1 VTLSH
6 LTGVVAAIF
15 ISAAPVLAQVPPP
28 PPVDTASVPFV
39 VFFRSQP
46 VGRED
51 VAVIRQ
57 ADGWI
62 VRGSSRQGPPIDI
75 TTRVAEVIYDTEW
88 RPRSLL
94 IDGIVRGQDVTL
106 KTTFADGKA
115 SNVILVQ
122 GAPQTKVDAVSAD
135 TIVLP
140 NSFLGSYAA
149 LARRLQGKAVGA
161 ELRAY
166 IAPQA
171 EAPMRVT
178 AVGTERIDTP
188 KATLAVTRYTITL
201 TNPPPG
207 GELQLLVWIDAG
219 GNLLRLSV
227 PAQALEVAREDI
239 ASAASR
245 TAAFSAPGDEAV
257 QIPAAGFNL
266 AATITKPA
274 KADGL
279 LPALVLIGGSGAADR
294 DETMAG
300 VPVFGHFA
308 RDLAAAGFLVVRYD
322 KRGVGQS
329 GGRAE
334 AVTLGDY
341 AEDTRAVLQWL
352 DKRKDVDKKRI
363 GVVGYSEGAAVA
375 MLVAARERN
384 RVSALALLAGIS
396 TTGSAVV
403 LEQQKRAL
411 DQMQLSDAE
420 RAEKLA
426 LQVKVNDAVIKGTGW
441 EGVPDAL
448 RKAADTPWFQ
458 SYLSFDAARAMRD
471 VRQPLLVVQGE
482 LDTEVPPYHAD
493 GLVTYAKARKGAA
506 DVQAVKVPGLNHL
519 FVAASDTEVSKQAT
533 SAVAEWMTRTLGHR

>member
-1 VTLSH
+1 MTLSY
-6 LTGVVAAIF
+6 LTGVVAAVLV
-15 ISAAPVLAQVPPP
+15 SAAPALAQAPPAP
-28 PPVDTASVPFV
+28 ADTASVSFV

-94 IDGIVRGQDVTL
+94 IDGVVRGQDVTL

-115 SNVILVQ
+115 SSVILVQ
-122 GAPQTKVDAVSAD
+122 GAPQSKVDAVSAD

-149 LARRLQGKAVGA
+149 LARRLQGKTVGA

-178 AVGTERIDTP
+178 AVATERIDTP
-188 KATLAVTRYTITL
+188 KASLAVTRYTVAL

-207 GELQLLVWIDAG
+207 GELQLFVWIDAA
-219 GNLLRLSV
+219 GNLLRMSV

-266 AATITKPA
+266 AATITRPA
-274 KADGL
+274 KAEGL
-279 LPALVLIGGSGAADR
+279 PPALVLIGGSGAADR
-294 DETMAG
+294 DETIAG
-300 VPVFGHFA
+300 IPVFGHFA
-308 RDLAAAGFLVVRYD
+308 RDLAAAGFVVVRYD
-322 KRGVGQS
+322 RRGVGQS

-334 AVTLGDY
+334 AATLSDY
-341 AEDTRAVLQWL
+341 AEDARAVLRWL
-352 DKRKDVDKKRI
+352 DKRKDVDKKRM
-363 GVVGYSEGAAVA
+363 GLVGYGEGAAVA
-375 MLVAARERN
+375 MLAAARERN

-403 LEQQKRAL
+403 LEQQQHAL
-411 DQMQLSDAE
+411 DRMQLSDAE

-426 LQVKVNDAVIKGTGW
+426 LQVKVNNAVIKGAGW

-458 SYLSFDAARAMRD
+458 SYLAFDAARTMRD
-471 VRQPLLVVQGE
+471 LRQPLLVVHGE
-482 LDTEVPPYHAD
+482 LDTDVPPSHAD
-493 GLVTYAKARKGAA
+493 GLATHAKARKGAA
-506 DVQAVKVPGLNHL
+506 DVQVVKVPGVNHL
-519 FVAASDTEVSKQAT
+519 FVAENDAQVSKQAT
-533 SAVAEWMTRTLGHR
+533 AAVAEWMIKTLGHR

>member
-1 VTLSH
+1 M
-6 LTGVVAAIF
+6 
-15 ISAAPVLAQVPPP
+15 SAAPVPAQVVPP

-88 RPRSLL
+88 RPRSML

-122 GAPQTKVDAVSAD
+122 GAPQSKVDAVSAD

-149 LARRLQGKAVGA
+149 LARRLQGKTVGA

-188 KATLAVTRYTITL
+188 KASLAVTRYTIAL

-207 GELQLLVWIDAG
+207 GELQLFVWIDAA

-227 PAQALEVAREDI
+227 PAQTLEVAREDI

-257 QIPAAGFNL
+257 QIPAAGFTL

-274 KADGL
+274 KADGP

-294 DETMAG
+294 DETVGG

-308 RDLAAAGFLVVRYD
+308 RDLAAAGFVVVRYD

-334 AVTLGDY
+334 AVTLSDY
-341 AEDTRAVLQWL
+341 AEDARAVLQWL
-352 DKRKDVDKKRI
+352 DKRKDVDKKRM
-363 GVVGYSEGAAVA
+363 GVVGYAEGAAVA

-384 RVSALALLAGIS
+384 RASALALLAGIS

-403 LEQQKRAL
+403 LERQKRAL

-426 LQVKVNDAVIKGTGW
+426 LQVRVNDAVIKGAGW
-441 EGVPDAL
+441 DGVPEAL

-458 SYLSFDAARAMRD
+458 SYLAFDAARAMRD
-471 VRQPLLVVQGE
+471 VRQPVLVVQGE
-482 LDTEVPPYHAD
+482 LDTEVPLYHAD

-506 DVQAVKVPGLNHL
+506 DVQVVKVPGVNHL

>member
-1 VTLSH
+1 MTLSH
-6 LTGVVAAIF
+6 FTGVVAAVL
-15 ISAAPVLAQVPPP
+15 ISAAPALAQAPPP
-28 PPVDTASVPFV
+28 PADTASVSFV

-94 IDGIVRGQDVTL
+94 IDGVVRGQDVTL

-122 GAPQTKVDAVSAD
+122 GAPQSKVDAVSAD

-149 LARRLQGKAVGA
+149 LARRLQGKTVGA

-178 AVGTERIDTP
+178 AVATERIDTP
-188 KATLAVTRYTITL
+188 KASLAVTRYTVAL

-207 GELQLLVWIDAG
+207 GELQLFVWIDAA
-219 GNLLRLSV
+219 GNLLRMSV

-274 KADGL
+274 KAEGL
-279 LPALVLIGGSGAADR
+279 PPALVLIGGSGAVDR
-294 DETMAG
+294 DETIAG
-300 VPVFGHFA
+300 IPVFGHFA
-308 RDLAAAGFLVVRYD
+308 RDLAAAGFMVVRYD

-334 AVTLGDY
+334 AATLSDY
-341 AEDTRAVLQWL
+341 AEDARAVLQWL
-352 DKRKDVDKKRI
+352 DKRKDVDKKRM
-363 GVVGYSEGAAVA
+363 GLVGYGEGAAVA
-375 MLVAARERN
+375 MLAARRERK

-426 LQVKVNDAVIKGTGW
+426 LQVKVNNAVITGTGW

-458 SYLSFDAARAMRD
+458 SYLAFDAARAMRD

-482 LDTEVPPYHAD
+482 LDTEVPPSHAD
-493 GLVTYAKARKGAA
+493 GLVTHAKARKGTA
-506 DVQAVKVPGLNHL
+506 DVQVVKVPGVNHL
-519 FVAASDTEVSKQAT
+519 FVAGPDAQVSKQAT
-533 SAVAEWMTRTLGHR
+533 SAVAEWMITTLGHR